1 MKKVVIVALAN
12 DNAIGAGNDLLVSL
26 SADLKRFKSVT
37 MGHPV
42 IMGRKTFESI
52 GKALSGRSN
61 IVVTSNPEAFMQQYG
76 SRPLADN
83 SRLFAVKDLPQA
95 FSLSSTCDGSDTC
108 FITGGASIYQQCIDM
123 VDELDITR
131 IDKSCPEAEKFFPA
145 IAVEKWK
152 MAEAGDWLED
162 TDRKST
168 LPLKFRFERWI
179 RK

>member
-1 MKKVVIVALAN
+1 MKKIVIVALAN
-12 DNAIGAGNDLLVSL
+12 DNAIGAGNDLLVHL
-26 SADLKRFKSVT
+26 SADLKRFKAVT

-42 IMGRKTFESI
+42 IMGRRTFESI
-52 GKALSGRSN
+52 GKALPGRTN
-61 IVVTSNPEAFMQQYG
+61 IVVTSNPDDFMQQYG
-76 SRPLADN
+76 SQPLAGN
-83 SRLFAVKDLPQA
+83 SKLFAVRDLPMA

-131 IDKSCPEAEKFFPA
+131 VCKDCPEAEKFFPA

-152 MAEAGDWLED
+152 MAEAGEWMEEVDK
-162 TDRKST
+162 KST
-168 LPLKFRFERWI
+168 SVLKFRFERWI